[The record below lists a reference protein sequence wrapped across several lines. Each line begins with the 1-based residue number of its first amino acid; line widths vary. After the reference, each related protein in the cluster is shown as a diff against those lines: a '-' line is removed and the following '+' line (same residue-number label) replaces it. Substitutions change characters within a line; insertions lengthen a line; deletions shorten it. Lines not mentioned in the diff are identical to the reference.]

1 MFNVLFRKHTSQIVK
16 TIAMFLLVLSTT
28 TGGSTAGF
36 TGIAVYRRL
45 NRRFGLPAVLPSYF
59 TAFFSRNAGLTAGKP
74 NRRFHPGVWGRVA
87 FASVMPAMI
96 NSISAFNKFV

>member
-36 TGIAVYRRL
+36 TGIPVYRRL
-45 NRRFGLPAVLPSYF
+45 NRRFGLPAVEPPVRFTGGF
-59 TAFFSRNAGLTAGKP
+59 TAFFWAR
-74 NRRFHPGVWGRVA
+74 
-87 FASVMPAMI
+87 
-96 NSISAFNKFV
+96 